1 VIFNSSKDEV
11 VEEYL
16 IEQLQYTGAES
27 YSNTSVKSKLSLNH
41 PCKELVWVLQLD
53 SNVAP
58 NKNRW
63 SDYTNS
69 GDSDSNYY
77 AGSDLLASGK
87 LQLNGHDRFDERDAK
102 YFNVVNSATKNNEI
116 FFTQKHIMCF

>member
-1 VIFNSSKDEV
+1 MIFNSSKDEV

-41 PCKELVWVLQLD
+41 PCTELVWVLQLD
-53 SNVAP
+53 SNVAT

-69 GDSDSNYY
+69 GDSDTDYY
-77 AGSDLLASGK
+77 AGSDVLSSGK

-102 YFNVVNSATKNNEI
+102 YFNVVNFATKNNEI
-116 FFTQKHIMCF
+116 MCF